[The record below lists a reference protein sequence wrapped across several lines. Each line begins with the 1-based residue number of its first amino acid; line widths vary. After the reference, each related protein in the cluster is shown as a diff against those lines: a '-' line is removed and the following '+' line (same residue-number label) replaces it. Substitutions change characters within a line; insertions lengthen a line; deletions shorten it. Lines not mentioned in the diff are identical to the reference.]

1 MVFPL
6 SLFVTVVFF
15 LEGLLSLLSC
25 GVETVFLLGVDDAIV
40 ESWRVVAFTT
50 VSLTGS
56 NCILVKIN

>member
-25 GVETVFLLGVDDAIV
+25 GVETVFILGVDDTIV
-40 ESWRVVAFTT
+40 ESWQVVAFTT